1 MKATRILVL
10 GFALAS
16 GMAAAFPV
24 DCAEPKNNEAFATR
38 FVTADRLIA
47 GPVMA
52 ASLTLQRQASPSAS
66 IGRSGSGQHT

>member
-16 GMAAAFPV
+16 GMAAAFRV

-38 FVTADRLIA
+38 FADRLIA
-47 GPVMA
+47 GPAIA
-52 ASLTLQRQASPSAS
+52 ASLTLQRQAWPSAS
-66 IGRSGSGQHT
+66 IGGSGSGQHT